1 MVFLEIPN
9 VPLGTV
15 FAETVT
21 YYTVEVAVTLTKIGV
36 INTSQCHIRITPH
49 FICSIEQVNFVTFS
63 YDIATM
69 ENYFSEVGDG

>member
-21 YYTVEVAVTLTKIGV
+21 YYVTMDSATSFIIGLHTAQDATIRLT
-36 INTSQCHIRITPH
+36 
-49 FICSIEQVNFVTFS
+49 
-63 YDIATM
+63 ATLN
-69 ENYFSEVGDG
+69 E

>member
-21 YYTVEVAVTLTKIGV
+21 FVLALYTFEEDTSNHKKKCPATLL
-36 INTSQCHIRITPH
+36 NTLFKSYL
-49 FICSIEQVNFVTFS
+49 NFS
-63 YDIATM
+63 YVLAK
-69 ENYFSEVGDG
+69 YFIVGVSH